1 MTATLDPAFRALAD
15 ALVGEYT
22 LESELG
28 RGGMGVVFKA
38 RDVVLDRLVAVKVL
52 PPRLAEDTDLRTRFL
67 REARTAA
74 QLSHPDIVPIYR
86 ADERDGFAFFVMQL
100 VDGETLGE
108 RVRDRGPLPL
118 AEVVRH
124 LREVAWALAY
134 AHARGV
140 VHRDVKPDNIMIERG
155 TGRAL
160 VTDFGI
166 ARNATSAG
174 MTSEGQVV
182 GTAHF
187 MSPEQAQ
194 GSAVDGRSDLY
205 ALGVVGFFLL
215 SGRLP
220 FEGNAAPAVL
230 VAQITRPAPLL
241 RSVAPRVPAPLAD
254 VIDRCLM
261 KDPAARY
268 ATGEALAD
276 ALGAALATAEA
287 TMPAAVSGPQ
297 LAISEQQAEAVWKRA
312 AQLQAEA
319 ATRLER
325 EARDAAQRALSAE
338 GITADEPTSALP
350 TRSYKVRDVE
360 AAAVEAGI
368 SQRFVALALSELP
381 DQSDVALA
389 PLDVNSSTE
398 RVGVALLGKI
408 QRSLSVSRV
417 VRAPARDVLKAIGR
431 TFQANPYRM
440 TLRDQLGPHPL
451 DGGIMVF
458 KMPAIDGSGQ
468 VSYPFMWLVYGL
480 GAKELRVTLRP
491 LEAGA
496 TEVTAVADL
505 RPGITANVWGYG
517 IGAGLASAGMGAG
530 AVVIAAKAYAVAGAM
545 IAAPG
550 LVTALATWGLAIGAS
565 RWFYRWEGR
574 TATKELEELLLAI
587 DGTLRSRSIFDEDP
601 PTPQPPRLGG
611 DDGGFIAGIA

>member
-1 MTATLDPAFRALAD
+1 MTATIDPDFRALAT
-15 ALVGEYT
+15 ALAGEYT

-38 RDVVLDRLVAVKVL
+38 RDVVLDRSVALKVL
-52 PPRLAEDTDLRTRFL
+52 PPRLSEDADLRTRFL

-74 QLSHPDIVPIYR
+74 QLSHPDIVPVYR

-100 VDGETLGE
+100 VDGETLGA
-108 RVRDRGPLPL
+108 RVRDRGPLPI
-118 AEVVRH
+118 AEAVRH

-155 TGRAL
+155 TGRAM

-174 MTSEGQVV
+174 MTSEGHVV

-194 GSAVDGRSDLY
+194 GSVVDGRSDLY

-220 FEGNAAPAVL
+220 FEGDAAAAVL
-230 VAQITRPAPLL
+230 VAHITRPAPAL
-241 RSVAPRVPAPLAD
+241 RVVAPRVPAALAD

-276 ALGAALATAEA
+276 ALGSALATAEA

-297 LAISEQQAEAVWKRA
+297 LAISEQQAESVWKRA

-319 ATRLER
+319 AARLER
-325 EARDAAQRALSAE
+325 EARNSALRALTAE
-338 GITADEPTSALP
+338 GVVADEPTTALP
-350 TRSYKVRDVE
+350 TRSYRIRDVE

-381 DQSDVALA
+381 EHNGSALVQG
-389 PLDVNSSTE
+389 DENSATE
-398 RVGVALLGKI
+398 RAGAAILGKV

-417 VRAPARDVLKAIGR
+417 VRAPAREVLRGIGR
-431 TFQANPYRM
+431 TFQAHPYRM
-440 TLRDQLGPHPL
+440 TLRDQLGAHPL

-458 KMPAIDGSGQ
+458 NLPSMDVSGQ
-468 VSYPFMWLVYGL
+468 VGFPFMWLVYGL

-491 LEAGA
+491 LDAGA
-496 TEVTAVADL
+496 TEVTAIADL
-505 RPGITANVWGYG
+505 RPGIPTNVWGYAV
-517 IGAGLASAGMGAG
+517 GAGLLSGSVGTMAAIVGAKAFAFAG
-530 AVVIAAKAYAVAGAM
+530 AL

-550 LVTALATWGLAIGAS
+550 LITALATWGISVGVS
-565 RWFYRWEGR
+565 RAFYRWEGR

-601 PTPQPPRLGG
+601 PVLPPPRASG
-611 DDGGFIAGIA
+611 DAGDFIVGI

>member
-1 MTATLDPAFRALAD
+1 MTAPIDPAFRALAD
-15 ALVGEYT
+15 ALAGEYT

-28 RGGMGVVFKA
+28 RGGMGVVFKV
-38 RDVVLDRLVAVKVL
+38 RDVVLDRSVALKVL
-52 PPRLAEDTDLRTRFL
+52 PPRLSEDADLRTRFL

-74 QLSHPDIVPIYR
+74 QLSHPDIVPVYR
-86 ADERDGFAFFVMQL
+86 ADERAGFAFFVMQL

-108 RVRDRGPLPL
+108 RVRDRGPLPI

-155 TGRAL
+155 TGRAM

-166 ARNATSAG
+166 ARNVTSAG
-174 MTSEGQVV
+174 MTSEGHVV

-194 GSAVDGRSDLY
+194 GTPVDGRSDLY

-220 FEGNAAPAVL
+220 FEGEAAAAVL
-230 VAQITRPAPLL
+230 VALLTRPAPSL

-276 ALGAALATAEA
+276 ALGSALATAEA
-287 TMPAAVSGPQ
+287 SMPAAVSGPQ

-319 ATRLER
+319 AARLER
-325 EARDAAQRALSAE
+325 EARNAAQRALTAE
-338 GITADEPTSALP
+338 GIVADEPTNALP
-350 TRSYKVRDVE
+350 TRSYRVRDVE

-368 SQRFVALALSELP
+368 SQRFVALAMSELP
-381 DQSDVALA
+381 NGGGTLA
-389 PLDVNSSTE
+389 PLDENDATE
-398 RVGVALLGKI
+398 RAGAALLGQV
-408 QRSLSVSRV
+408 QRSLSVSRI
-417 VRAPARDVLKAIGR
+417 VRSPARDVLKSIGR
-431 TFQANPYRM
+431 TLQAIPYRM
-440 TLRDQLGPHPL
+440 TLREQLGPHPL
-451 DGGIMVF
+451 DGGILVF
-458 KMPAIDGSGQ
+458 NLPAMDASGQ
-468 VSYPFMWLVYGL
+468 VGFPFMWLVYGL
-480 GAKELRVTLRP
+480 GAKEVRVTLRP
-491 LEAGA
+491 LDAGA
-496 TEVTAVADL
+496 TEVTVVADL
-505 RPGITANVWGYG
+505 RPGIAANVWGYA
-517 IGAGLASAGMGAG
+517 IGSGLASGGMGAG
-530 AVVIAAKAYAVAGAM
+530 AAIVGAKAFAFAGAL

-550 LVTALATWGLAIGAS
+550 VITALATWGLAVGAS
-565 RWFYRWEGR
+565 RAFYRWEGR
-574 TATKELEELLLAI
+574 TATKELQDMLAAI

-601 PTPQPPRLGG
+601 PTPQPPRISG

>member
-1 MTATLDPAFRALAD
+1 MTATLDPAFRTLAD
-15 ALVGEYT
+15 ALAGEYT

-38 RDVVLDRLVAVKVL
+38 RDVVLDRSVAVKVL

-86 ADERDGFAFFVMQL
+86 ADERAGFAFFVMQL

-118 AEVVRH
+118 AEAVRH

-174 MTSEGQVV
+174 MTSEGHVV

-194 GSAVDGRSDLY
+194 GTAVDGRSDLY

-230 VAQITRPAPLL
+230 VAQITRPAPAL

-254 VIDRCLM
+254 VIDRCLI

-287 TMPAAVSGPQ
+287 TMPAAISGPQ

-319 ATRLER
+319 AARLER

-338 GITADEPTSALP
+338 GITADEPTQSLP

-381 DQSDVALA
+381 GHTGVALA
-389 PLDVNSSTE
+389 PVQENSTTD
-398 RVGVALLGKI
+398 RVGTALLGKI
-408 QRSLSVSRV
+408 QRSLSISRV

-431 TFQANPYRM
+431 TFQSNPYRM

-458 KMPAIDGSGQ
+458 KMPAMDGSGQ

-491 LEAGA
+491 LDAGA

-505 RPGITANVWGYG
+505 QPGVSANVWGYG
-517 IGAGLASAGMGAG
+517 IGAGLTSLGMGAG
-530 AVVIAAKAYAVAGAM
+530 GAVIGAKALLFGGAF
-545 IAAPG
+545 IGVPF
-550 LVTALATWGLAIGAS
+550 LVTAIATWSLAIGAS
-565 RWFYRWEGR
+565 RAFYRWEGR
-574 TATKELEELLLAI
+574 TATKELEDLLQSI
-587 DGTLRSRSIFDEDP
+587 DGTLRSRSIFDDDP
-601 PTPQPPRLGG
+601 PTPQPPRVGG
-611 DDGGFIAGIA
+611 DDGAFLAAIS